1 MVSPTKKNPTLNLE
15 LSASH
20 CIPSSILW
28 LNRFCL
34 FIIFFWFGALK
45 LFSASPAETLIA
57 HLHQLTLSKIISF
70 HAFLL
75 TLGVIECAIGVLWLI
90 PRFTKV
96 VIVIF
101 TIQMFSTFLPLILLP
116 HETWHNMMILSLS
129 GQYILKNIVL
139 IASAFTI
146 YKDCQ
151 STVGNLAN
159 FFLRLFYSP
168 PVIN

>member
-1 MVSPTKKNPTLNLE
+1 MAAPIEKDQEINSRSP
-15 LSASH
+15 SH
-20 CIPSSILW
+20 CIPHSILW

-45 LFSASPAETLIA
+45 LLSASPAESLIA
-57 HLHQLTLSKIISF
+57 HLHHLTLSKIISV

-75 TLGVIECAIGVLWLI
+75 TLGIIKCTIGILWLI
-90 PRFTKV
+90 PRLTKLVIIVFTV
-96 VIVIF
+96 
-101 TIQMFSTFLPLILLP
+101 QMVSTFLPLILLP
-116 HETWHNMMILSLS
+116 QETWHNIMILSLS

-151 STVGNLAN
+151 VTGWQFGKSSFAS
-159 FFLRLFYSP
+159 FL
-168 PVIN
+168 